1 MVSRPIS
8 QDKLDEVFQGGIIM
22 ELILFIYM
30 LVIIT
35 VTIHILLVRE
45 NDVDGADAVA
55 TDDDAVAPDDE
66 AVAPDDEAVAP
77 DDDAVAPAAR
87 LVEWAEDGHMPA
99 VPVHAADAV
108 APTDDL
114 LPGEEEDHW
123 EDLADLWEFPEI
135 GKNDH
140 IKYNRALRG
149 CGRRGKGKQKG
160 GKHIDK
166 KKFRRADTKAHLS
179 LA

>member
-1 MVSRPIS
+1 
-8 QDKLDEVFQGGIIM
+8 M

-35 VTIHILLVRE
+35 VTGYILLTRE
-45 NDVDGADAVA
+45 KGVDGATATTDAVA
-55 TDDDAVAPDDE
+55 TATTDAVAT
-66 AVAPDDEAVAP
+66 ATT
-77 DDDAVAPAAR
+77 DAVATATT
-87 LVEWAEDGHMPA
+87 D
-99 VPVHAADAV
+99 D
-108 APTDDL
+108 DDL
-114 LPGEEEDHW
+114 LPGEEEDKW

-135 GKNDH
+135 GKKKSPAIMIGDC
-140 IKYNRALRG
+140 KCNRALRG

-160 GKHIDK
+160 GKHINK